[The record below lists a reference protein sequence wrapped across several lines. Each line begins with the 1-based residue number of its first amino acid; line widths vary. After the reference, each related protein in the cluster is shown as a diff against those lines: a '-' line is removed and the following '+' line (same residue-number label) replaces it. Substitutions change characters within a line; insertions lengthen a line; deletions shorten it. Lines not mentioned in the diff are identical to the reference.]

1 MGTGLLRS
9 IGRTIGLAGVGR
21 LILVVLGPGVTILN
35 GVVFNGVLLD
45 DEVLF
50 GVILIGV
57 NGLAGVRLTEV
68 VLFGT

>member
-1 MGTGLLRS
+1 MGTGLLKS
-9 IGRTIGLAGVGR
+9 IGRTTGLAGFGR

-35 GVVFNGVLLD
+35 GVVLTGVLLD